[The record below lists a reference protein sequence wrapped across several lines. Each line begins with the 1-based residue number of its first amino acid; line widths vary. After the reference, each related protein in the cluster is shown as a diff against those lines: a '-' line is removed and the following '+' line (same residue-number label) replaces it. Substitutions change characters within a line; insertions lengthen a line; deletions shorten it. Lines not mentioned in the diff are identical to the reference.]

1 MTRPANLRESM
12 PRVAAWIDDLRA
24 AFGADAINGQIR
36 RGLAGEP
43 VFHASEGGREVG
55 MRAPA
60 GGREISAADMVI
72 EKPKKEENSAAR
84 R

>member
-1 MTRPANLRESM
+1 MTRPASLRAEM
-12 PRVAAWIDDLRA
+12 PTVAAWIDDLRA
-24 AFGADAINGQIR
+24 AFGAESINGQIR

-55 MRAPA
+55 AMAPD
-60 GGREISAADMVI
+60 GGRGVTAAQMVI
-72 EKPKKEENSAAR
+72 EPPKKEEPSGR

>member
-12 PRVAAWIDDLRA
+12 PQVAAWINDLRA
-24 AFGADAINGQIR
+24 AFGADAITGQIR

-43 VFHASEGGREVG
+43 VFHASEGGIEVG
-55 MRAPA
+55 VRAPA
-60 GGREISAADMVI
+60 GGRAVSAADMVI
-72 EKPKKEENSAAR
+72 IPPKKEEPSGR